1 MKGKEIS
8 HIMIAIRYLGAQRL
22 ALSLSRFN
30 ISPAV
35 KTPFSIVQNLLIKQH
50 ETKLSFPYNSN
61 IINQNPLSII
71 LNNVIDML
79 SNGIFLVKRTFQP
92 SLIRRKRKHGFLA
105 RTRTKGGRRVLARR
119 IAKGRSLLCS

>member
-1 MKGKEIS
+1 
-8 HIMIAIRYLGAQRL
+8 MIAIRYLGAQRL